1 MLRQM
6 HFGKSR
12 SGQRGFSMIEL
23 SIAMLIALFL
33 LGGLLT
39 LVIGTKRT
47 TSTQTALEQ
56 LQDNQRIAMTLITN
70 VIQKAGYFPDPTT
83 QQLSINFVTESA
95 VGAGFALPAGQALG
109 GTYSAT
115 APGDTFVVRF
125 FAPKNDSASNP
136 AIVNC
141 AGQSN
146 STGSAT
152 VWYTNEFQIGT
163 DASGTSWLQCLART
177 SGAGNTLTINLI
189 PNVTQ
194 ISVLYGVASGAAGD
208 DYSVVQYLNATQVNN
223 STNWLNVSSVKVTLT
238 FQLPAY
244 GTTGGQMTNCATTN
258 PCTSTFTRVIP
269 VMSRAGVDT

>member
-1 MLRQM
+1 MLRQL
-6 HFGKSR
+6 HIRKFR

-56 LQDNQRIAMTLITN
+56 LQDNQRIAMTMITN
-70 VIQKAGYFPDPTT
+70 IVQKTGYFPDPTSQT
-83 QQLSINFVTESA
+83 LNNFVGESA
-95 VGAGFALPAGQALG
+95 LGAGFALPTGQALG
-109 GTYSAT
+109 GTYSAM

-125 FAPKNDSASNP
+125 IAPVSDSTSNP

-146 STGSAT
+146 TTAT
-152 VWYTNEFQIGT
+152 AGIWYTNQFQIGT
-163 DASGTSWLQCLART
+163 DASGNSWLQCLVRS
-177 SGAGNTLTINLI
+177 SGAGSTLTINMI

-208 DYSVVQYLNATQVNN
+208 DYSVVEYLNATQVTN
-223 STNWLNVSSVKVTLT
+223 TANWLNVSSVKVSLT

-258 PCTSTFTRVIP
+258 PCTLVFTRVIP
-269 VMSRAGVDT
+269 IMSRAGVDT